1 MSQDVERMA
10 QNVNDFIDSLN
21 SSLNNRSNRL
31 FIADKTTTKFP
42 SNSNNVFNETRNFN
56 RPNLRERS
64 PNFQEKMVDTQE
76 LEVYRQ
82 MFDKPKTPI
91 YYEKETDTREL
102 NEINNM
108 ERNKKIVATDSGQQT
123 VPFENREES
132 PVFNKNLNRNNNIG
146 GVAHNIKDLY
156 KAKNKYGYK
165 FEIQNLKFN
174 GLFKISL

>member
-1 MSQDVERMA
+1 MGTFKPQGSTNLFSVSQDVERMA

-31 FIADKTTTKFP
+31 YIADKTTTKFP
-42 SNSNNVFNETRNFN
+42 SNTNNVFNETRNFY
-56 RPNLRERS
+56 RPNLRGRS

-102 NEINNM
+102 NEINNA
-108 ERNKKIVATDSGQQT
+108 EKSKKIIATDSGQQT

-132 PVFNKNLNRNNNIG
+132 PVFNRNLNRNNNAG

-156 KAKNKYGYK
+156 KAKNKYGIK
-165 FEIQNLKFN
+165 F
-174 GLFKISL
+174 